1 MRRYF
6 LLSIVAIATFALSAQ
21 NEGKLAIIHTNDT
34 HSQIEP
40 FGENAGER
48 SGMAGLARRATL
60 VKELRE
66 EYSNL
71 LLLDAGDFFQG
82 TPYFNFF
89 NGELE
94 VRAMNLLGYDAVTL
108 GNHEF
113 DNGVEFLA
121 NALRDAKFDVVCSN
135 YDFTNTP
142 LQRII
147 KPYVIK
153 EVAGQRVGIVAMS
166 INPKG
171 LIAPNNVNGI
181 TYNDPYESV
190 IKLAK
195 RLRDDQGCSMIICL
209 SHIGHNY
216 EGSPSDLD
224 FAKLSSSIDLVVGGH
239 SHTYLEKAL
248 ELTNAEGEPIVVTQ
262 AGSKGQYVGK
272 LIYDIK

>member
-153 EVAGQRVGIVAMS
+153 EVAGQRVGIVAMC

>member
-1 MRRYF
+1 MRKYI
-6 LLSIVAIATFALSAQ
+6 LLTILTVVFALSAQ
-21 NEGKLAIIHTNDT
+21 NEGKLAILHTNDT

-40 FGENAGER
+40 FGDNAGER

-60 VKELRE
+60 IKDLRA
-66 EYSNL
+66 EYSNV

-89 NGELE
+89 NGEIE

-121 NALRDAKFDVVCSN
+121 NALREAKFDVVCSN
-135 YDFTNTP
+135 YDFTGTP
-142 LQRII
+142 LEMII

-153 EVAGQRVGIVAMS
+153 QVAGQRIGIVAMS
-166 INPKG
+166 IDPKG

-181 TYNDPYESV
+181 KYNDPYESV
-190 IKLAK
+190 EQLAK
-195 RLRDDQGCSMIICL
+195 KLRQDKGCSMIICL

-216 EGSPSDLD
+216 KGSASDLD
-224 FAKLSSSIDLVVGGH
+224 FAKLSTSIDLIVGGH
-239 SHTYLEKAL
+239 SHTYIEKAV
-248 ELTNAEGEPIVVTQ
+248 EMTNSVGEPIIVTQ

-272 LIYDIK
+272 LVYEFK

>member
-1 MRRYF
+1 
-6 LLSIVAIATFALSAQ
+6 
-21 NEGKLAIIHTNDT
+21 
-34 HSQIEP
+34 
-40 FGENAGER
+40 
-48 SGMAGLARRATL
+48 
-60 VKELRE
+60 
-66 EYSNL
+66 
-71 LLLDAGDFFQG
+71 
-82 TPYFNFF
+82 
-89 NGELE
+89 
-94 VRAMNLLGYDAVTL
+94 MNLLGYDVVTL

-135 YDFTNTP
+135 YDFANTP
-142 LQRII
+142 LEQII

-153 EVAGQRVGIVAMS
+153 EIAGQRVGIVAMS

-181 TYNDPYESV
+181 KYNDPYESV
-190 IKLAK
+190 ERCATM
-195 RLRDDQGCSMIICL
+195 LRESKGCSMIICL

-224 FAKLSSSIDLVVGGH
+224 FAKQSKSIDLVVGGH

-248 ELTNAEGEPIVVTQ
+248 ELTNAEGEPVVVTQ

-272 LIYDIK
+272 LIYDFK

>member
-171 LIAPNNVNGI
+171 LIAPNNMNGI